1 MKDRAT
7 LIVIKKDIALWELQN
22 NLQEGSCWRI
32 VSDDTN
38 VPNYKAVAFIDFLM
52 SLTIYIFFNITQQ

>member
-1 MKDRAT
+1 MT
-7 LIVIKKDIALWELQN
+7 KKDIALWELQN

-38 VPNYKAVAFIDFLM
+38 VPNSKAVAFIDFLM